1 MERQSLI
8 IMCIKNTPNK
18 IGPLSK
24 GVSTSLRNV
33 LVLNELENPSE
44 FLF

>member
-8 IMCIKNTPNK
+8 IMYKKYFIV
-18 IGPLSK
+18 PLSK

-33 LVLNELENPSE
+33 LVLNEQENPSE
-44 FLF
+44 FIF